1 MSLIMEKNGIT
12 TAPAATLVLCQTS
25 SGTDLRG
32 VVAKLDRFVVMFE
45 VPDSTSIL
53 LVSEVLPE
61 CKIVFHERT
70 IYSGRAT
77 VRNLMNS
84 GEILICEAALEES
97 CWMDLQLDPA
107 LITNGLLHQKFSD
120 FLQEWQKS
128 YRVLPDYKTVVADMQ
143 TFLTDLRLWLEQV
156 ELSVRSSREANRSKL
171 EREIADR
178 LSPEVF
184 SPLDVLFEKFENIAA
199 LVEKDL
205 QPIHQ
210 AYVRRQLQPLLLSAP
225 FAFRSITKPLGYA
238 GDYEIV
244 NMILRDPHEGGSL
257 YAKILNR
264 WFLKQPPAEAH
275 RNRVKYLT
283 ERLRDETLRVNAKG
297 KKLKVLNVGAGPA
310 KEVQDFLEQS
320 VLSNSAELMLLDFN
334 DETLRYG
341 QKVIEDCRRR
351 YARKTR
357 LQFIKKS
364 VAQLLRGKSR
374 GVASFPAQHYD
385 FVYCAGLLDYLTDA
399 VSKQLIQIL
408 YENLAPGGL
417 CVVTNVDASN
427 PIQHWLE
434 YILEWSLIY
443 RSSEQMFALC
453 PAEAG
458 RENSRVI
465 SDITGVNIYLEIR
478 KPD

>member
-1 MSLIMEKNGIT
+1 MEKNET
-12 TAPAATLVLCQTS
+12 KMDPAATLVLCRTVN
-25 SGTDLRG
+25 GPELRCAL
-32 VVAKLDRFVVMFE
+32 AKLNRFIVVFE
-45 VPDSTSIL
+45 VHDSAGIL
-53 LVSEVLPE
+53 RVSEVLPDL
-61 CKIVFHERT
+61 KIVFHERT

-77 VRNLMNS
+77 VRNLMNA
-84 GEILICEAALEES
+84 GEILICEAALEET

-107 LITNGLLHQKFSD
+107 SMKNGLLHQKFGD

-128 YRVLPDYKTVVADMQ
+128 YKVLPDYKTVVADMQ

-156 ELSVRSSREANRSKL
+156 ELSIRSSPDANRSEL

-184 SPLDVLFEKFENIAA
+184 LPLDALFEKFESIAG

-205 QPIHQ
+205 QPVHQ
-210 AYVRRQLQPLLLSAP
+210 VYARRQLQPLLLSAP
-225 FAFRSITKPLGYA
+225 FAFRSVTKPLGYA

-257 YAKILNR
+257 YARILNR
-264 WFLKQPPAEAH
+264 WFVKQPPAEAH

-283 ERLRDETLRVNAKG
+283 ERLCDETLRVTAAD
-297 KKLKVLNVGAGPA
+297 KKLRVLNVGSGPA
-310 KEVQDFLEQS
+310 KEVQDFLAQS

-334 DETLRYG
+334 EETLRYG
-341 QKVIEDCRRR
+341 QKVIEDCRHR

-357 LQFIKKS
+357 IQFVKKS
-364 VAQLLRGKSR
+364 VVQLLKGKSR
-374 GVASFPAQHYD
+374 GVASAPAQQYD
-385 FVYCAGLLDYLTDA
+385 FVYCAGLLDYLTNA
-399 VSKQLIQIL
+399 VSKQLIQVL
-408 YENLAPGGL
+408 YDMVAPGGL

-434 YILEWSLIY
+434 YILEWPLIY
-443 RSSEQMFALC
+443 RNSEQMFDLC

-458 RENSRVI
+458 REKSKVI